1 MEAGLGTLGVIILQR
16 AVCATSQGE
25 CFTARTVHGK
35 IVSVS
40 GHKTV
45 TRGRGDNNL
54 KVIFGISPGNFL
66 FVKFFWHSSVMLY
79 TFPASGRR
87 IFVFE
92 TGESSEELM
101 SSAQDEGFKKIHLLI
116 FETDLNLT
124 NNSRMVMC
132 RLQLASRKIQKAMDH
147 HCRNTVCPDQ
157 SCLLSVRE
165 SVFLFGGFLILAHGL
180 DAHCV
185 TASFADFAEQDLLSS
200 TQDERRSTVLDCWQA
215 LQHVRDIGWMSWKDG
230 TDDDDQRFLVDE
242 FLHCADSTNGG
253 VHIVAPG
260 QLLLFTDPVDLP
272 DQQQWAVVVSDQD
285 DGSCSRRF
293 SPAFYA
299 DLFADLGV
307 AAVVCL
313 TESTTSSAGFAA
325 RDIARVFGSRARLS
339 FDMREGRTEEGNRG
353 SENEDGRTEEGKRS
367 GGGRTRGRRS
377 PR

>member
-1 MEAGLGTLGVIILQR
+1 
-16 AVCATSQGE
+16 
-25 CFTARTVHGK
+25 
-35 IVSVS
+35 
-40 GHKTV
+40 
-45 TRGRGDNNL
+45 
-54 KVIFGISPGNFL
+54 
-66 FVKFFWHSSVMLY
+66 MLY

-101 SSAQDEGFKKIHLLI
+101 SSAQDEGFKKIHLN
-116 FETDLNLT
+116 FETNLNLT

-260 QLLLFTDPVDLP
+260 QLLLFTSPVDLP
-272 DQQQWAVVVSDQD
+272 DQQQWAFVVSDD

-325 RDIARVFGSRARLS
+325 RDIEARDLRLGGSGSLLRTLDGLLSLSRGAAVSAGSRCTA
-339 FDMREGRTEEGNRG
+339 
-353 SENEDGRTEEGKRS
+353 
-367 GGGRTRGRRS
+367 GGGGGMAVGDEGAGGGVAGEPCGVRGAGGVRVAGAGVRLGATGH
-377 PR
+377 

>member
-1 MEAGLGTLGVIILQR
+1 
-16 AVCATSQGE
+16 
-25 CFTARTVHGK
+25 
-35 IVSVS
+35 
-40 GHKTV
+40 
-45 TRGRGDNNL
+45 
-54 KVIFGISPGNFL
+54 
-66 FVKFFWHSSVMLY
+66 MLY

-147 HCRNTVCPDQ
+147 HFRIMVCPDQ
-157 SCLLSVRE
+157 SCPQSVRE
-165 SVFLFGGFLILAHGL
+165 SVFLFGGFLILAQGL
-180 DAHCV
+180 DAYCV
-185 TASFADFAEQDLLSS
+185 AASFADFAEQDLLSS

-230 TDDDDQRFLVDE
+230 TDDHNQPFLVDE
-242 FLHCADSTNGG
+242 FLHYAHSINGSI
-253 VHIVAPG
+253 HIVAPE
-260 QLLLFTDPVDLP
+260 QLLLFTSPVDMP
-272 DQQQWAVVVSDQD
+272 DQQQWTVVVSDD

-313 TESTTSSAGFAA
+313 TESTTSSAAFTA
-325 RDIARVFGSRARLS
+325 RDIEARDLRHEGSGSLLRTLDGLLSLSRGAEVSGGIAVHGGGEAEWMSETSMLVATWLVSRAGFGERAAYGWLQLLCPWLP
-339 FDMREGRTEEGNRG
+339 MPGAVRVGRRREANGTRASVLPAQSCYSTRDGRSAPPPADRSEEG
-353 SENEDGRTEEGKRS
+353 
-367 GGGRTRGRRS
+367 
-377 PR
+377 